1 MRYLFAYKYLII
13 VKLNIGKK
21 CQVPRFATSYL
32 NIERYKAFKIDNEL
46 ILVIINSGSSLA
58 FFSPFLTFMMI

>member
-1 MRYLFAYKYLII
+1 
-13 VKLNIGKK
+13 LNIGKK